1 MVYKKL
7 NIPVFFIIIFYYILL
22 MPLMPFASTP
32 NRSFGDEHGQIRKI
46 ETKLVGERK
55 KLEEFN
61 LQEKELLA
69 RLSELEEEVAK
80 KRRIAETMRLK
91 IRHSGR
97 EIKKLENRLDSLEI
111 SLKKVEIDASKRLVV
126 LYKYAKKG
134 YIKIVS
140 DVNDL
145 AHLLRRLVYVKA
157 IMEEDRSMLARLNEK
172 GLKYKKEILSVKKRL
187 CIEERNL
194 NGENKCLSSIEKT
207 LEKKVIRL
215 MDIHQEKVF
224 YETAVNELQFA
235 AYDIRQTII
244 DIEKRDTSKINQT
257 SHFVDFKGNLPFP
270 IEGKIIQPDK
280 VPGYSRPKITKGIF
294 FESSSDTKV
303 KAVFPGRVD
312 FSGKIKGYG
321 EVVIINHGSRY
332 FTISAH
338 LFQRK
343 KMKGE
348 FVDGEDVIGTVGCDI
363 YSMNDMLYFEMRRA
377 GKILDPLNWFKA
389 Y

>member
-22 MPLMPFASTP
+22 TPSDSTP
-32 NRSFGDEHGQIRKI
+32 NRSLGDKHGQIREI
-46 ETKLVGERK
+46 ETKLQVEKK

-61 LQEKELLA
+61 LQEQNLLK
-69 RLSELEEEVAK
+69 RLSELEEEVAQ
-80 KRRIAETMRLK
+80 KRRIAETLRLK
-91 IRHSGR
+91 VRLTGR
-97 EIKKLENRLDSLEI
+97 EIKKMENRLGSLEI

-140 DVNDL
+140 DVNNL
-145 AHLLRRLVYVKA
+145 AQLLHRLVYAKA

-172 GLKYKKEILSVKKRL
+172 GLKYKKEILSVEKRL
-187 CIEERNL
+187 RIEEANL
-194 NGENKCLSSIEKT
+194 NRENERLSSVEKT

-215 MDIHQEKVF
+215 MNIHQEKEF

-235 AYDIRQTII
+235 AYDMRQTII
-244 DIEKRDTSKINQT
+244 DIEKRDTCKINPA
-257 SHFVDFKGNLPFP
+257 SHFVDSKGNLPFP

-280 VPGYSRPKITKGIF
+280 ILGYLRSKITKGIF
-294 FESSSDTKV
+294 FESSFDNKV

-321 EVVIINHGSRY
+321 EVIIINHGSRY

-338 LFQRK
+338 LLQRK
-343 KMKGE
+343 KMKGDI
-348 FVDGEDVIGTVGCDI
+348 VDREDVIGLVGHDI
-363 YSMNDMLYFEMRRA
+363 YSKNDMLYFEMRRA
-377 GKILDPLNWFKA
+377 GKILDPLNWLRETVRE
-389 Y
+389 